1 MIQQLID
8 QHLSAITAQIR
19 AKYPSEMESYAKR
32 LINLGMDADQVEEDM
47 QAVLRTLVMRNES
60 VSDEEFFYIL
70 NLFPDYEQFGKQT
83 IEFKITLEG
92 TKSWRKVRLPA
103 ILSLTE
109 LAYAAIAAFHGMG
122 GHLFT
127 LKLNDKHKEAIKS
140 AKILMVD
147 GNELEAALQ
156 AAKLARGNGVSVLY
170 DAGGLYEGVEQLL
183 RYTDILIPSEEFAI
197 SHTQEENVFIAAKKL
212 YNLYHP
218 KVVVITRGK
227 QGGLLYD
234 GSDFT
239 VYPVYPARVVDS
251 NGAGDVFHGAFA
263 AGLISGYGYE
273 QCCHFASAVSAL
285 KCTGMGARESV
296 PTRSKVMEFL
306 RRNGYAI

>member
-1 MIQQLID
+1 MSQIVGIGACVADTLILLPEFPTED
-8 QHLSAITAQIR
+8 TKLRALSVKQCGGGPVSTGLTAASKLGADSAYIGVISDDDPGRFLLEDFRKYGVDISLVQVQTNCRTFTSFIWLSAQ
-19 AKYPSEMESYAKR
+19 KGS
-32 LINLGMDADQVEEDM
+32 
-47 QAVLRTLVMRNES
+47 RTCV
-60 VSDEEFFYIL
+60 
-70 NLFPDYEQFGKQT
+70 FP
-83 IEFKITLEG
+83 
-92 TKSWRKVRLPA
+92 P
-103 ILSLTE
+103 
-109 LAYAAIAAFHGMG
+109 
-122 GHLFT
+122 

>member
-1 MIQQLID
+1 MSQIVGIGACVADTLILLPEFPTED
-8 QHLSAITAQIR
+8 TKLRALSVKQCGGGPVSTGLTVASKLGADSAYIGVISDDDSGRFLLEDFRKYGVDISLVQVQTNCRTFTSFIWLSAQ
-19 AKYPSEMESYAKR
+19 KGS
-32 LINLGMDADQVEEDM
+32 
-47 QAVLRTLVMRNES
+47 RTCVFDKGS
-60 VSDEEFFYIL
+60 
-70 NLFPDYEQFGKQT
+70 
-83 IEFKITLEG
+83 
-92 TKSWRKVRLPA
+92 LPP
-103 ILSLTE
+103 
-109 LAYAAIAAFHGMG
+109 
-122 GHLFT
+122 
-127 LKLNDKHKEAIKS
+127 LKLNDKHKRAIKS

-147 GNELEAALQ
+147 GNELEAAVQ
-156 AAKLARGNGVSVLY
+156 AAKLARENGVSVLY

-197 SHTQEENVFIAAKKL
+197 SYTQEDNASMAAKKL

-239 VYPVYPARVVDS
+239 VYPIYPAKVVDS

>member
-32 LINLGMDADQVEEDM
+32 LIELGMDADQVEEDM

-92 TKSWRKVRLPA
+92 TKSWRKVRVPA

-127 LKLNDKHKEAIKS
+127 LKLNDKQYSPFEFELGDYENSSQVLLGQLGLKEKS
-140 AKILMVD
+140 KIEID
-147 GNELEAALQ
+147 
-156 AAKLARGNGVSVLY
+156 Y
-170 DAGGLYEGVEQLL
+170 DL
-183 RYTDILIPSEEFAI
+183 
-197 SHTQEENVFIAAKKL
+197 
-212 YNLYHP
+212 
-218 KVVVITRGK
+218 
-227 QGGLLYD
+227 
-234 GSDFT
+234 
-239 VYPVYPARVVDS
+239 
-251 NGAGDVFHGAFA
+251 GAGWGFNCVVTKLNCEDEPLLEPE
-263 AGLISGYGYE
+263 LISGKGYNLWE
-273 QCCHFASAVSAL
+273 DS
-285 KCTGMGARESV
+285 REYL
-296 PTRSKVMEFL
+296 EFL
-306 RRNGYAI
+306 IEDPKIKVQDWEGRFRQVGKIAKEEGITQFDAEDCDEFPLEMEVLREIYNPANKD

>member
-1 MIQQLID
+1 MSQIVGIGACVADTLILLPEFPTED
-8 QHLSAITAQIR
+8 TKLRALSVKQCGGGPVSTGLTAASKLGADSAYIGVISDDDPGRFLLEDFRKYGVDISLVQVQTNCRTFTSFIWLSAQ
-19 AKYPSEMESYAKR
+19 KGS
-32 LINLGMDADQVEEDM
+32 
-47 QAVLRTLVMRNES
+47 RTCVFDKGS
-60 VSDEEFFYIL
+60 
-70 NLFPDYEQFGKQT
+70 
-83 IEFKITLEG
+83 
-92 TKSWRKVRLPA
+92 LPP
-103 ILSLTE
+103 
-109 LAYAAIAAFHGMG
+109 
-122 GHLFT
+122 
-127 LKLNDKHKEAIKS
+127 LKLNDKEAIKS

>member
-1 MIQQLID
+1 MRRWPCLYWLTAASKLGADSAYIGVISDDDPGRFLLEDFRKYGVDISLVQVQTNCRTFTSFIW
-8 QHLSAITAQIR
+8 LSAQ
-19 AKYPSEMESYAKR
+19 KGS
-32 LINLGMDADQVEEDM
+32 
-47 QAVLRTLVMRNES
+47 RTCVFDKGS
-60 VSDEEFFYIL
+60 
-70 NLFPDYEQFGKQT
+70 
-83 IEFKITLEG
+83 
-92 TKSWRKVRLPA
+92 LPP
-103 ILSLTE
+103 
-109 LAYAAIAAFHGMG
+109 
-122 GHLFT
+122 

>member
-1 MIQQLID
+1 
-8 QHLSAITAQIR
+8 
-19 AKYPSEMESYAKR
+19 
-32 LINLGMDADQVEEDM
+32 
-47 QAVLRTLVMRNES
+47 
-60 VSDEEFFYIL
+60 
-70 NLFPDYEQFGKQT
+70 
-83 IEFKITLEG
+83 
-92 TKSWRKVRLPA
+92 
-103 ILSLTE
+103 
-109 LAYAAIAAFHGMG
+109 
-122 GHLFT
+122 
-127 LKLNDKHKEAIKS
+127 
-140 AKILMVD
+140 MVD

-170 DAGGLYEGVEQLL
+170 DAGGLYEGVEQLH

-227 QGGLLYD
+227 QGGLPYD